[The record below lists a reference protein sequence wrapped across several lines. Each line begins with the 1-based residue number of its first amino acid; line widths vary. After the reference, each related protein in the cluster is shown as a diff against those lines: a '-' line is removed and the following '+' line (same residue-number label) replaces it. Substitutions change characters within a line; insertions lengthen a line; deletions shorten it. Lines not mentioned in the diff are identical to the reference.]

1 MIKKLLLTPSLILTV
16 FNLLAVDY
24 VKDGI
29 AYKLRYGTGSYLEV
43 VENPDGSQY
52 SGKITIP
59 SYPNVL
65 DNSTGKGSW
74 PVSVINGSA
83 FAGCGDLTSITLPET
98 LNAIW
103 TAYVTPDYE
112 STYEWGGFG
121 GCRKLTSIKLTESI
135 TSIEP
140 YTFADCTSLK
150 SLSIPASVRYSNYAS
165 IAPGCTS
172 MTSITVNSKNKD
184 LYAKD
189 GILYYYIPAEDI
201 YSSEEHCLI
210 TCPAGKSSAS
220 VAAGTTGI
228 GVHAFAGCSKL
239 TKISI
244 PGTCTFIASYA
255 FEGCSRLKDVEC
267 MATTPP
273 NIDVNT
279 FDDATLKGTLTV
291 PENSLEAY
299 KAHAIWGKFKTI
311 KGVAT
316 TFTSGGIV
324 YDILN
329 HTYRYAYVAYNKTNT
344 GKVSIPKTV
353 TTNGIEYTVVGIVSG
368 AFSTTASA
376 VNEEVTSVSI
386 PSTVYAVI
394 NDAFYD
400 CPKLTA
406 ISVDAANEYYSAQDG
421 ILYDKEKAK
430 LLVCPRGKTGTVAL
444 PSGVTM
450 ISEQSF
456 EGCKGISSVSF
467 PSTVTTVGESAFAG
481 CHGLTAIDLG
491 DGLKEVGSNAFADC
505 ALTELTLPASLE
517 TVNYYSFHMPSLQN
531 VTSLRLGAPFSNAD
545 LVFSPE
551 TYEGGILFVEPGYE
565 KGYDTARGFSNFKRI
580 LAIGTSGIDT
590 EAISSPSINSC
601 GGTIIVDGAAPG
613 AKIEVRS
620 TAGVLAA
627 HGISDGNQLSFA
639 GLAPGI
645 YVVTTPN
652 LAVKLIVD

>member
-1 MIKKLLLTPSLILTV
+1 M
-16 FNLLAVDY
+16 NY
-24 VKDGI
+24 
-29 AYKLRYGTGSYLEV
+29 
-43 VENPDGSQY
+43 
-52 SGKITIP
+52 
-59 SYPNVL
+59 
-65 DNSTGKGSW
+65 STGKGPW

-83 FAGCGDLTSITLPET
+83 FAGCGELTSITLPET
-98 LNAIW
+98 LNVIG
-103 TAYVTPDYE
+103 THYNYPDYE
-112 STYEWGGFG
+112 ASYEWGAFG
-121 GCRKLTSIKLTESI
+121 GCRKLTSIKLTEAISY
-135 TSIEP
+135 IEP

-150 SLSIPASVRYSNYAS
+150 SLAIPASVRWSDYSS

-172 MTSITVNSKNKD
+172 MTSITVDAKNKD

-189 GILYYYIPAEDI
+189 GILYYYIPAASI
-201 YSSEEHCLI
+201 YLSEEHCLI

-228 GVHAFAGCSKL
+228 GAHAFAGCSKI

-273 NIDVNT
+273 DIDVNT
-279 FDDATLKGTLTV
+279 FDDVTLKGTLTV

-299 KAHAIWGKFKTI
+299 KAHAVWGKFKTI

-324 YDILN
+324 YDILD
-329 HTYRYAYVAYNKTNT
+329 HAYLFAYVAYNKTNT

-353 TTNGIEYTVVGIVSG
+353 TTNGIEYTVKAIVSG
-368 AFSTTASA
+368 AFSSTASEA
-376 VNEEVTSVSI
+376 NEAVTSVSI
-386 PSTVYAVI
+386 PSTVSAVI
-394 NDAFYD
+394 SDAFYD
-400 CPKLTA
+400 CPNLTS
-406 ISVDAANEYYSAQDG
+406 ISVDAANGYYSAKDG
-421 ILYDKEKAK
+421 ILYDKEKTK
-430 LLVCPRGKTGTVAL
+430 LLVCPRGKTGAVAI

-450 ISEQSF
+450 ITEQSF

-467 PSTVTTVGESAFAG
+467 PATVTTVGEHAFAE
-481 CHGLTAIDLG
+481 CHGLTTIDLG
-491 DGLKEVGSNAFADC
+491 NGLKEVGSNAFADC

-517 TVNYYSFHMPSLQN
+517 TVNYYSFHMPSLRN
-531 VTSLRLGAPFSNAD
+531 VTSLRLGAPFSTHD

-580 LAIGTSGIDT
+580 LAIGSSGIDT
-590 EAISSPSINSC
+590 KTVGKPSITSRD
-601 GGTIIVDGAAPG
+601 GSIIVNGAAPG
-613 AKIEVRS
+613 AKIEVHS
-620 TAGVLAA
+620 ADGVLAGR
-627 HGISDGNQLSFA
+627 GISDGNQLTFT

-645 YVVTTPN
+645 YVVTTTN
-652 LAVKLIVD
+652 IAVKLIVD